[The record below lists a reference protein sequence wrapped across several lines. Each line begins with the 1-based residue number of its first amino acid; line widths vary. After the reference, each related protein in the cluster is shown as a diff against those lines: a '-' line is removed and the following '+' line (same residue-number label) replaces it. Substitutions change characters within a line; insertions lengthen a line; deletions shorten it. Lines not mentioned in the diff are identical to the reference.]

1 MTDFI
6 SKHIQYHKDGPGS
19 KLVDGGKEIF
29 PPHLV
34 RPYEL
39 VSDKHYHVYVKYG
52 YAKAFLNN
60 SPNLDKWQDIYE
72 TMQRDKRRIPN
83 IQGFNELIDSIKNK
97 GFILEHAIPIDENYD
112 ILDGSHRLAIA
123 LALDIPIYARMFSK
137 ASKNYEKNRLISCKE
152 EDFSLIEQE
161 RKHLLNMKNKS
172 SNCSLMTIWGASL
185 HIWNELVSQL
195 EYQHIKRSFLK
206 NFTQEEYL
214 AYIATVYAG
223 DGISNSSLTR
233 KSWSLEKFDHQAGVL
248 LLDYT
253 PEELQKLKIKI
264 RETFINKIPQYHFD
278 SIVHTIDN
286 TEVTPE
292 ILSIIEPYKPT
303 GSLPLHKD
311 ILLPMKNFLMNNIHT
326 TEEYRKAIKEGK
338 TNALFGVVNDRI
350 KLVIFDLDGVIVDSE
365 MISAKAYQ
373 MMLQEKGIEISI
385 DEACKTFCGISKKDA
400 TEILDKKYSVVFSE
414 HDEQRKKIWIRKE
427 KLKMQ
432 KVPGILDFVEK
443 INCKKCIASGSSFDG
458 IKRSLQIVGLDNMFS
473 DDEIFSSQ
481 SVKNGKP
488 SPELFIKIAD
498 AYNLKPDQI
507 MVVEDSLPG
516 IIAANRAKMHYIW
529 YGQASHISH
538 TYSKELLVPLT
549 KSEYFR
555 NVENSP
561 IISSNMLHLLQ
572 FNNTITK

>member
-152 EDFSLIEQE
+152 EDFALIEQE